1 MVTKKEFTFLS
12 RNGKD
17 NCHAISWTPEDG
29 KIKAVF
35 QIIHG
40 MREHIDRYDDFATF
54 LANNG
59 ILVVGSD
66 HLGHGKTAP
75 TEKDFGYF
83 GEGDIP
89 TILVRDA
96 HRLKKIIQEQNPGIP
111 YFILGHSMGSF
122 VLRKYL
128 SLYRKGIDGA
138 ILIGTGSSPGFLTRF
153 GIILSSILNV
163 FQGARHKSNLLEK
176 IAFGS
181 YNKKIP
187 TVVTSSDWL
196 TEDSEAIKTYRQD
209 PYCGFIFTVNGF
221 NGLFKLY
228 NYVCKPK
235 YLTGIK
241 KDIPILIMSGKQ
253 DPVGDYGKGPTKV
266 YEQYKKANMTDVELI
281 LHDDMRHEVLFSCRK
296 QDVYDYMLN
305 WVITH
310 TK

>member
-1 MVTKKEFTFLS
+1 MITKKEFTFLS

-17 NCHAISWTPEDG
+17 NCHAISWAPQED

-40 MREHIDRYDDFATF
+40 MREHIDRYDAFATF
-54 LANNG
+54 LAEQG
-59 ILVVGSD
+59 ILVVGAD
-66 HLGHGKTAP
+66 HLGHGKTAAS
-75 TEKDFGYF
+75 EKDFGYF

-96 HRLKKIIQEQNPGIP
+96 HRLKKIIQEQNPGVP

-138 ILIGTGSSPGFLTRF
+138 ILIGTGSQPTFLTRF
-153 GIILSSILNV
+153 GIIFSSILKV
-163 FQGARHKSNLLEK
+163 FQGGRHKSHILEK

-181 YNKKIP
+181 NNKKVP
-187 TVVTSSDWL
+187 EVVTSSDWL
-196 TEDSEAIKTYRQD
+196 TEDPEAVQAYRND

-221 NGLFKLY
+221 NGLFKLI

-235 YLTGIK
+235 YLNSIK
-241 KDIPILIMSGKQ
+241 KDVPILIMSGKM
-253 DPVGDYGKGPTKV
+253 DPVGDYGKGPVKV
-266 YEQYKKANMTDVELI
+266 YEQYKKVGMSDVEIKLY
-281 LHDDMRHEVLFSCRK
+281 DEMRHEILFSCNK
-296 QDVYDYMLN
+296 QEVYEYMLN
-305 WVITH
+305 WVMNH